1 MTKALLATLR
11 SKNFDSVAVT
21 DFDALEL
28 ARQLTIME
36 CDLYC
41 AIQPE
46 EVLETGQEGSKPPVN
61 VRAVSSLST
70 VITGWVAE
78 NILGERDIK
87 KRTILVKFFIKV
99 GDVSEYETVT
109 RSPE

>member
-1 MTKALLATLR
+1 
-11 SKNFDSVAVT
+11 
-21 DFDALEL
+21 
-28 ARQLTIME
+28 
-36 CDLYC
+36 LYC

-78 NILGERDIK
+78 NILNEHDIK
-87 KRTILVKFFIKV
+87 KRTLLVKFFIKV
-99 GDVSEYETVT
+99 ADVSEYDIVITLPTDCCPFSDVLHYT
-109 RSPE
+109 TLALLGPSWRLLTLPRYLGYIRLGW